1 MSSVY
6 MPIESGL
13 PAYFLPML
21 DDKDRND
28 LYSKAIQETISAFKV
43 EQGRAPRVL
52 DLGCGTGMLSVFAL
66 RHGAE
71 HVTALDLNRNMV
83 TLASR
88 TLACCGFPRSSYKVV
103 CGTIKDAKTRTRT
116 AFHPEQPF
124 DILVSEILGTLA
136 TSENL
141 YEHTQAVVPHMN
153 KFSNVQG
160 GVYVV
165 PRKVTVTAGLYKFD
179 GLFSGSSEV
188 HPIKQAFDG
197 VLPLMDGNDVIL
209 MSSQNLS
216 FPLHLMEPKLLGAEP
231 TVIREDS
238 FRVEE
243 GKNSWVQKELC
254 GGFKNITAD
263 SVTLTGECYLVLEWT
278 ATLSEQTVLKNT
290 VGQYQQFDIRNS
302 HARHAQWGFLFGRV
316 GDPDVQLQLDSVMV
330 KASGWDKGVPRIEV
344 KKVAANPANPNKR
357 ARLEDE

>member
-1 MSSVY
+1 MSPSLSLLV
-6 MPIESGL
+6 E
-13 PAYFLPML
+13 
-21 DDKDRND
+21 
-28 LYSKAIQETISAFKV
+28 KAC
-43 EQGRAPRVL
+43 VL
-52 DLGCGTGMLSVFAL
+52 DIYV
-66 RHGAE
+66 RY
-71 HVTALDLNRNMV
+71 
-83 TLASR
+83 ASN
-88 TLACCGFPRSSYKVV
+88 SSLHYS
-103 CGTIKDAKTRTRT
+103 
-116 AFHPEQPF
+116 Q
-124 DILVSEILGTLA
+124 
-136 TSENL
+136 
-141 YEHTQAVVPHMN
+141 
-153 KFSNVQG
+153 
-160 GVYVV
+160 
-165 PRKVTVTAGLYKFD
+165 FD

-290 VGQYQQFDIRNS
+290 VGQVRT
-302 HARHAQWGFLFGRV
+302 
-316 GDPDVQLQLDSVMV
+316 
-330 KASGWDKGVPRIEV
+330 
-344 KKVAANPANPNKR
+344 
-357 ARLEDE
+357 